1 MARPVAAPES
11 HEGKVQVYR
20 PATGAAGWVTVPEA
34 ARSMI
39 AWAAQEYGKG
49 TPAYAAVVMRAVEL
63 LAGHGL
69 TPGGQRIGGTP

>member
-1 MARPVAAPES
+1 VGDRARGGPQ
-11 HEGKVQVYR
+11 HDRLGR
-20 PATGAAGWVTVPEA
+20 
-34 ARSMI
+34 
-39 AWAAQEYGKG
+39 QEYGKG